1 MDEQTE
7 TLETSSPV
15 AGRDETADGK
25 RITYHE
31 EDDKIH
37 LSYTADVEGVLK
49 LNHEQRV
56 AEGSCSRIGEF
67 HQTMRVPEVVLLDI
81 KFKYGWDFMNRDH
94 WPMVKKILKGPEY
107 TAFRTTNRVI

>member
-1 MDEQTE
+1 MDDQTE

-15 AGRDETADGK
+15 TNRDAAADGK
-25 RITYHE
+25 RVTYHE
-31 EDDKIH
+31 EDDNVILH
-37 LSYTADVEGVLK
+37 YEQDVSEVLK

-81 KFKYGWDFMNRDH
+81 RFRYGWDYMNRDH
-94 WPMVKKILKGPEY
+94 WPFVKAILKGPEY
-107 TAFRTTNRVI
+107 AAFRTTNRRI